1 MKRVV
6 DSSPV
11 SSVSVMETSNF
22 AHVIFQNV
30 GKSFLPQAPLECHYT
45 LTPYIR
51 PHPKDWVGIFKVG
64 WSTARDYYT
73 FLWSPMPENYEP
85 GSTVHRTVMFQGY
98 YVPKSD
104 GEFYQFCYVTHA
116 GDIRG
121 ASTPFQF
128 RSATPTEE
136 LLTVTEDDSNSD
148 ILVVTTKTG
157 LLERVEEAQQERR
170 ELLKAM
176 RLLQEEKQQ
185 LQEEQKRLA
194 REREQERETC
204 CLLRTHNQ
212 ELLRSSQGLSEEREE
227 VRRRLTEATDRVR
240 QLEEDLL
247 GVTQRGL
254 QKETELD
261 CLRDRLKKL
270 TVERD
275 SLESQLKNEKDERD
289 LYKAHL
295 RSTELENTKLSA
307 ELQMLKAV
315 ELNREVTIA
324 QFQEELERLRACVAQ
339 RDSLEKEL
347 LAHKADK
354 AELARVREQ
363 LRQAEE
369 QLQASRQQASL
380 LASELRDSAST
391 RDHTMTELYR
401 ARLEADKLR
410 ASLADAQAEC
420 QRMESQLDRMRT
432 TAQKEVGVGTSGEV
446 TPSMVVVSEAEAEL
460 QREVEELKLRLHMAA
475 EHYKE
480 KYRECQRLRRQV
492 AKLNTTEPQG
502 EPKRNAST
510 ETTQEPLTPSPE
522 SPTAGNIA
530 TAVLQEA
537 AEMTITPELHHKE
550 PTYADTHI
558 STEKADRQR
567 DSMQKERAEVDGDG
581 EGEGEVTRME
591 DNEKEEKEKEEKK
604 ESLPGESLRMT
615 SWVEV
620 ENERPS
626 AEENG
631 EVESALK
638 AEEVRDGKED
648 QVLLE
653 LEGRSMGEA
662 EKEQTRSVEEELA
675 MMEEKWRE
683 QCAINETLKQRL
695 ANEEERFRVQMAERA
710 SEVTELKRD
719 LAQALRDKKQ
729 LQEELQRFVCR
740 QREQEAGVQ
749 GAEVRQP
756 MVLRYPLP
764 YPQDP
769 SPPPLVPQRP
779 AELQYGNPYST
790 DNARDRV
797 DVALSPEH
805 ITRPPPEAP
814 PCAPPCAPP
823 ITPQSPDPGAP
834 GWDREVVCIQPS
846 RSTSPPESLEHPS
859 EEPRNVADGAQPPCD
874 HQSSRRSEARSSFC
888 FDSSND
894 VHKRCPLCEVIFPP
908 HFEQR
913 SFEQHVESHWKVC
926 PVCSEQFP
934 LNCQQQLFERHV
946 LTHFDGHV
954 LNFEQIE

>member
-1 MKRVV
+1 MSSFQVV
-6 DSSPV
+6 DSSPG
-11 SSVSVMETSNF
+11 SSVSIMETSNF

-45 LTPYIR
+45 LTPYIT

-85 GSTVHRTVMFQGY
+85 GSTVHRTVVFQGY

-104 GEFYQFCYVTHA
+104 GEFYQFCYVTHT

-128 RSATPTEE
+128 RSSTPTEE

-157 LLERVEEAQQERR
+157 LLERVEEAQQGRR

-176 RLLQEEKQQ
+176 RLLEGENQQ

-247 GVTQRGL
+247 GVSQRGL

-270 TVERD
+270 TAERD

-347 LAHKADK
+347 LAHKTDK

-380 LASELRDSAST
+380 LASELRDSASA

-420 QRMESQLDRMRT
+420 QRMESQLDRMRS

-446 TPSMVVVSEAEAEL
+446 TPSMTVVSEAEAEL

-492 AKLNTTEPQG
+492 AKLNTTESQG

-522 SPTAGNIA
+522 SPTA
-530 TAVLQEA
+530 
-537 AEMTITPELHHKE
+537 
-550 PTYADTHI
+550 
-558 STEKADRQR
+558 
-567 DSMQKERAEVDGDG
+567 
-581 EGEGEVTRME
+581 
-591 DNEKEEKEKEEKK
+591 
-604 ESLPGESLRMT
+604 
-615 SWVEV
+615 EV
-620 ENERPS
+620 EDERLGAEADS
-626 AEENG
+626 ALQAEEG
-631 EVESALK
+631 REG
-638 AEEVRDGKED
+638 AEE
-648 QVLLE
+648 QLLLE
-653 LEGRSMGEA
+653 VEGRSSA
-662 EKEQTRSVEEELA
+662 EKEQTCSVEEELA

-710 SEVTELKRD
+710 SEVTELKRS
-719 LAQALRDKKQ
+719 LAQALRDKEQ
-729 LQEELQRFVCR
+729 LQEELQCYVCR

-749 GAEVRQP
+749 GAEVRLP

-790 DNARDRV
+790 DTTRDRV

-805 ITRPPPEAP
+805 MSRPPPEAP
-814 PCAPPCAPP
+814 PCIPPCAPP
-823 ITPQSPDPGAP
+823 MTPQSPDAGAP
-834 GWDREVVCIQPS
+834 GWDRKVVCIQPS
-846 RSTSPPESLEHPS
+846 RSTSPPESLEHPP
-859 EEPRNVADGAQPPCD
+859 EEPRTVADGAKPSCD
-874 HQSSRRSEARSSFC
+874 HRSSRRTEARGSFC

-913 SFEQHVESHWKVC
+913 SFEQHVESHWKIC

>member
-1 MKRVV
+1 MSSFQVV
-6 DSSPV
+6 DSSPG

-30 GKSFLPQAPLECHYT
+30 GKSFLPQAPLECRYT
-45 LTPYIR
+45 LTPYIV

-73 FLWSPMPENYEP
+73 FLWSPMPEHYEP
-85 GSTVHRTVMFQGY
+85 GSTVHRTVVFQGY

-270 TVERD
+270 TAERD

-354 AELARVREQ
+354 AELTRVREQ

-380 LASELRDSAST
+380 LASELRDSASA

-420 QRMESQLDRMRT
+420 QRMESQLDRMRS
-432 TAQKEVGVGTSGEV
+432 TAQKEVGVGTSGDV
-446 TPSMVVVSEAEAEL
+446 TPSIIVVSEAEAEL

-492 AKLNTTEPQG
+492 AKLNTTESQG

-530 TAVLQEA
+530 TAALQ
-537 AEMTITPELHHKE
+537 EMTITPELIDKE
-550 PTYADTHI
+550 STYADTYI
-558 STEKADRQR
+558 STEMQQE
-567 DSMQKERAEVDGDG
+567 SMQKEKSEV
-581 EGEGEVTRME
+581 ETEREVKQ
-591 DNEKEEKEKEEKK
+591 KEEDKKQNKENEKEEKK
-604 ESLPGESLRMT
+604 ESLSEESLRMT

-620 ENERPS
+620 ENERLG
-626 AEENG
+626 AEEKS
-631 EVESALK
+631 EVETALK
-638 AEEVRDGKED
+638 MEEVRDDVEE
-648 QVLLE
+648 QNRLVE
-653 LEGRSMGEA
+653 SEGRSMEEA
-662 EKEQTRSVEEELA
+662 DQEQTRSVEEELA
-675 MMEEKWRE
+675 MMEEKWKE

-695 ANEEERFRVQMAERA
+695 ADEEERFRVQMAERA
-710 SEVTELKRD
+710 SEVTELKRN
-719 LAQALRDKKQ
+719 LAQALRDKEQ
-729 LQEELQRFVCR
+729 LQEELQRYVSR
-740 QREQEAGVQ
+740 QMEQEAGVQ
-749 GAEVRQP
+749 GAEVQQP

-790 DNARDRV
+790 DTTRDRV

-805 ITRPPPEAP
+805 IPRPPPEAP

-823 ITPQSPDPGAP
+823 ITPPSPGPGAP
-834 GWDREVVCIQPS
+834 GWNRDVVCIQPS
-846 RSTSPPESLEHPS
+846 RSTSPPESLEHPP
-859 EEPRNVADGAQPPCD
+859 EEPQKAGDGGQPSCE
-874 HQSSRRSEARSSFC
+874 HQSNRRSEARSSFC
-888 FDSSND
+888 FDSSSD

-934 LNCQQQLFERHV
+934 LNCQQQHFERHV

-954 LNFEQIE
+954 LNFDQIE